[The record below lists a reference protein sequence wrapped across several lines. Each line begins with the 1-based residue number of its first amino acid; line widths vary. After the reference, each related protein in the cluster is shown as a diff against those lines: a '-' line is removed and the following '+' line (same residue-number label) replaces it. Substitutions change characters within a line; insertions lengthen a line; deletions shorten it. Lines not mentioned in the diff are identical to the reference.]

1 MNSPKIQYSTVSV
14 LSAAHLINDIY
25 SNFLPQLLPFLI
37 AVTGFGYAK
46 ATFLVSVFT
55 LSSSIVQP
63 LLGYFVDRQGKSWL
77 LYVGTF
83 WMTVFL
89 SLMGLTTNYWVLVL
103 LSALAG
109 LGTATFHPQ
118 ATALLGEVSG
128 SRKGFMMSTFMAMG
142 NTGFALSPVVF
153 IPLLDRTGLN
163 GTMYLLIPGILVS
176 LFLIRFAK
184 VPHKDKISDEN
195 TARASFRD
203 LLGSAWE
210 ITKIVIVI
218 VIRSTVYM
226 GLIVLLPNFFSTQS
240 LSNIASGHLV
250 SIMLFAGAAGGLAG
264 GWISD
269 RIGRKGVTVLSL
281 LLSTPAFFGFF
292 YTQGIIS
299 TLLLAL
305 AGALLMGSFS
315 VTVVAAQEVLPASRG
330 LASGITIGL
339 SMGLAGLA
347 VTPIA
352 WVADVYGLITALRL
366 LFILPVAAG
375 LFGLLLRKNR
385 NLSQASG
392 VAS

>member
-1 MNSPKIQYSTVSV
+1 MNLPGIKYGTVSV
-14 LSAAHLINDIY
+14 LSIAHLINDTY
-25 SNFLPQLLPFLI
+25 SNFLPQMLPFLI

-77 LYVGTF
+77 LYVGTL

-89 SLMGLTTNYWVLVL
+89 SLMGLTTNYWFLVM

-118 ATALLGEVSG
+118 ATSLLGEVSG
-128 SRKGFMMSTFMAMG
+128 NRKGFMMSTFMAMG

-153 IPLLDRTGLN
+153 IPLLDRTGLS
-163 GTMYLLIPGILVS
+163 GTLYLLIPGILVS

-184 VPHKDKISDEN
+184 VPQKDKNPVDHPSGV
-195 TARASFRD
+195 SFRD
-203 LLGSAWE
+203 MLGSVWE
-210 ITKIVIVI
+210 ISKIVIVI

-226 GLIVLLPNFFSTQS
+226 GLIVLLPNFFTTQS
-240 LSNIASGHLV
+240 ISSITSGHLV

-269 RIGRKGVTVLSL
+269 RTGRKSVIVLSL

-292 YTQGIIS
+292 YTQGLIS
-299 TLLLAL
+299 TLLLGL

-347 VTPIA
+347 VTPIG
-352 WVADVYGLITALRL
+352 WIADVYGLVTALRL

-385 NLSQASG
+385 SLPQASG
-392 VAS
+392 VSA

>member
-14 LSAAHLINDIY
+14 LSIAHLINDIY

-37 AVTGFGYAK
+37 AATGFGYAK

-89 SLMGLTTNYWVLVL
+89 SLTGLTTNYWILVL

-153 IPLLDRTGLN
+153 VPLLARTGLN

-176 LFLIRFAK
+176 LFLIRFAQ
-184 VPHKDKISDEN
+184 VPQKEKSSEGN
-195 TARASFRD
+195 ASKASYRD

-226 GLIVLLPNFFSTQS
+226 GLIVLLPNFFRTQA
-240 LSNIASGHLV
+240 LSSIASGHLV

-269 RIGRKGVTVLSL
+269 RLGRKGVTVLSL
-281 LLSTPAFFGFF
+281 LLAAPAFFGFF

-299 TLLLAL
+299 TLLLAV

-352 WVADVYGLITALRL
+352 WVADVYSLITALKL

-375 LFGLLLRKNR
+375 LFALLLRDKR